1 MKAHGWG
8 FFSRST
14 VFTTLMETSDVL
26 NKGGDMPI
34 NLFSRWH
41 WTWTESEP
49 NKHTRRLRW
58 KMYMHHCLYYCVLSV
73 SQTGLCVLA
82 LWSLIN
88 EKISH
93 RPQLTH
99 IWSFSLH
106 QPPKRLFYVQDQP
119 SGGGP
124 TLLRC
129 LSVHLGVQSVVTSY
143 PSYANISCCC
153 CLTLTSK
160 MQSLTKHVI
169 PVGLWDCVQN
179 PEKRE
184 NFRHFRVEFCMSAS
198 CPQHLFQVF
207 SFNTQ
212 VNFSLLS

>member
-93 RPQLTH
+93 RPQLTY

-106 QPPKRLFYVQDQP
+106 QPPKRLFYVRDQP

-124 TLLRC
+124 TVPICSPWCTISGYKLSKLCKHFLLLLLDINQQDAKFDETC
-129 LSVHLGVQSVVTSY
+129 DSSW
-143 PSYANISCCC
+143 
-153 CLTLTSK
+153 TLRLCTESWK
-160 MQSLTKHVI
+160 A
-169 PVGLWDCVQN
+169 W
-179 PEKRE
+179 
-184 NFRHFRVEFCMSAS
+184 EF
-198 CPQHLFQVF
+198 
-207 SFNTQ
+207 
-212 VNFSLLS
+212 

>member
-1 MKAHGWG
+1 MFRNTLKHIQKNFINDKWMTALTSQLVQLMNMKAHGWG

-26 NKGGDMPI
+26 NKAGDMPI
-34 NLFSRWH
+34 NLFSQWH

-106 QPPKRLFYVQDQP
+106 QPPKLLFYVRDQP
-119 SGGGP
+119 SVGGP

-143 PSYANISCCC
+143 PSYANISYCC

-160 MQSLTKHVI
+160 MQRWS
-169 PVGLWDCVQN
+169 
-179 PEKRE
+179 
-184 NFRHFRVEFCMSAS
+184 HFSIGAAR
-198 CPQHLFQVF
+198 Q
-207 SFNTQ
+207 
-212 VNFSLLS
+212 

>member
-82 LWSLIN
+82 LWSL
-88 EKISH
+88 
-93 RPQLTH
+93 
-99 IWSFSLH
+99 
-106 QPPKRLFYVQDQP
+106 FYVRDQP

-198 CPQHLFQVF
+198 CPQHVFQVF